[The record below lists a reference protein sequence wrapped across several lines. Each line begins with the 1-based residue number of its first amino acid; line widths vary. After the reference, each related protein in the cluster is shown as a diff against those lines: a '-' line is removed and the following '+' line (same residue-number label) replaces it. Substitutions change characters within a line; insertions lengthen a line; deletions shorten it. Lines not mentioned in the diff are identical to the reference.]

1 MLQAF
6 RQFGPTIM
14 VPAAW
19 TTAILAVHTELLPD
33 QGLFIAHMVM
43 AVLMTVFL
51 LTGWKQMNEGV
62 LKAWRTVITIGLPV
76 TVLGAIGL
84 AGVQT
89 ELLTAVSLLGW
100 MLLPG
105 LALVYT
111 GKKDE
116 RFGTGYTVSGLLSL
130 LGLYLFAVSLVYPAG
145 QKLLSIS
152 GLFAVFLGQSAGIFL
167 AAYQNYTPE

>member
-1 MLQAF
+1 MFQAF
-6 RQFGPTIM
+6 RQFGPVLM

-19 TTAILAVHTELLPD
+19 ITAALAVNTELLPS
-33 QGLFIAHMVM
+33 QGLLIAHIVM
-43 AVLMTVFL
+43 SVLMTVFL

-84 AGVQT
+84 AGIQSQ
-89 ELLTAVSLLGW
+89 LLTTISLLGW
-100 MLLPG
+100 MFLPG

-130 LGLYLFAVSLVYPAG
+130 LGLYFFTVSLVYPSG
-145 QKLLSIS
+145 QELLSLS
-152 GLFAVFLGQSAGIFL
+152 GLFTVLFGQSAGIFL
-167 AAYQNYTPE
+167 AAYQNYSLE